1 VSLGVSFDGRVR
13 QGRITAPGLPDFA
26 YYHCVSRVVDRR
38 RVFGETEKDHFMEL
52 MREYEAFCGV
62 GAVTFIVMS
71 NHFHVL
77 LKVPRAPA
85 QPLSDEQLLQRIEA
99 LTGTAGG
106 ESARQELTRFR
117 ERGQHEAAEALR
129 QRFLARMWNLSAF
142 MKLLK
147 QRFTQWFNKHHER
160 QGTLWEGRFKSVLV
174 ESAGQALG
182 AMAAYIDLNS
192 VRAGLVADPMHYR
205 WCGYAQ
211 ALAGQVQA
219 QEGLCEIMAGAQRV
233 APGSLGLDEALRHYR
248 MYLFQK
254 GQQRGVDAQGR
265 PLRKG
270 FTPEAVLRV
279 MLQEGQ
285 VPVCDYV
292 RLRVRYFVDGVVMGT
307 RQFVDEVFQAYRRR
321 FGPKRKDGAR
331 RMRGVACEGLYV
343 LRDLRRNVI
352 GFHQPMDW
360 GDLGTVP
367 GTG

>member
-1 VSLGVSFDGRVR
+1 
-13 QGRITAPGLPDFA
+13 
-26 YYHCVSRVVDRR
+26 
-38 RVFGETEKDHFMEL
+38 
-52 MREYEAFCGV
+52 
-62 GAVTFIVMS
+62 
-71 NHFHVL
+71 
-77 LKVPRAPA
+77 
-85 QPLSDEQLLQRIEA
+85 
-99 LTGTAGG
+99 
-106 ESARQELTRFR
+106 
-117 ERGQHEAAEALR
+117 
-129 QRFLARMWNLSAF
+129 
-142 MKLLK
+142 
-147 QRFTQWFNKHHER
+147 
-160 QGTLWEGRFKSVLV
+160 
-174 ESAGQALG
+174 
-182 AMAAYIDLNS
+182 
-192 VRAGLVADPMHYR
+192 
-205 WCGYAQ
+205 
-211 ALAGQVQA
+211 
-219 QEGLCEIMAGAQRV
+219 
-233 APGSLGLDEALRHYR
+233 

-367 GTG
+367 GTGEGARLTGVIRNWFRPAPTRLFVMACARSGRRSLSAALAATHSSRNSRDTVGAEFKTTELT